1 MTLHAL
7 ILELTALLA
16 LWLTLGAWQQ
26 SSDQPG
32 RVCFGAMCVSALV
45 WCTGELL
52 FARGAIDRVTSE
64 RIKYIGIVTLPAL
77 WLGVAAHAAQLR
89 VVQRL
94 PWFPAALLAPG
105 LIIYSTLY
113 MGPWSS
119 LFLSPQNTLPG
130 PLWWVHCAYAYTL
143 VLAGIAICVGSA
155 LRPGWPWR
163 RRRLAVAFASL
174 VPLVGN
180 LAYIVSDLRF
190 GHDPTPMLLGAS
202 LLLLRQSLFSG
213 SLLDV
218 LPIAQRDLID
228 HLPFGVIL
236 SDANGVVIDMNRAA
250 RSGLAISQPEALGR
264 TLEAVL
270 GHARH
275 GTRIEVSPIGLRGGT
290 KARLAV
296 LDFSGVGKATEGERA
311 A

>member
-7 ILELTALLA
+7 VLELTTVLA
-16 LWLTLGAWQQ
+16 LWLILAAWQQ
-26 SSDQPG
+26 DSDQPG

-52 FARGAIDRVTSE
+52 FARGAIDPVTSE

-89 VVQRL
+89 VAQRL
-94 PWFPAALLAPG
+94 PWFSAALLVPG
-105 LIIYSTLY
+105 LIVYSTLY
-113 MGPWSS
+113 MGPWSA
-119 LFLSPQNTLPG
+119 LFLSPKNTVPG
-130 PLWWVHCAYAYTL
+130 PLWWVHSSYAYML
-143 VLAGIAICVGSA
+143 VLAGIAICLGSS

-163 RRRLAVAFASL
+163 RQRLAVAFASL
-174 VPLVGN
+174 IPLAGN
-180 LAYIVSDLRF
+180 FAYLVSDLRF

-213 SLLDV
+213 GLLDV
-218 LPIAQRDLID
+218 LPIAQRD
-228 HLPFGVIL
+228 L

-250 RSGLAISQPEALGR
+250 RSGLALSRPEALGR
-264 TLEAVL
+264 TLDAVL
-270 GHARH
+270 GHARQ
-275 GTRIEVSPIGLRGGT
+275 GTRVEISPIGLRGGT

-296 LDFSGVGKATEGERA
+296 LDFSSTDSERA